1 MKQPKKL
8 TRQNKILL
16 EKVGLNPEEWMNLLE
31 DSLYLHIVQKNSDK
45 RVVKIIDKKKV
56 DIIGGN

>member
-16 EKVGLNPEEWMNLLE
+16 EKVGLNPEEWINLLE

-45 RVVKIIDKKKV
+45 RVVRIIDKKKGDV
-56 DIIGGN
+56 IGGN

>member
-16 EKVGLNPEEWMNLLE
+16 EKVGLNPEEWINLLE
-31 DSLYLHIVQKNSDK
+31 DNLYLHIVRKNSDQ
-45 RVVKIIDKKKV
+45 RVVKIIDKKKG

>member
-31 DSLYLHIVQKNSDK
+31 DNLYLHIVRKNSDK
-45 RVVKIIDKKKV
+45 RIVKIIDKKKE

>member
-16 EKVGLNPEEWMNLLE
+16 DKVGLNPEEWINLLE
-31 DSLYLHIVQKNSDK
+31 DNLYLHIVRKNSDK
-45 RVVKIIDKKKV
+45 RVVKIIDKKKG

>member
-8 TRQNKILL
+8 TRQSKILL
-16 EKVGLNPEEWMNLLE
+16 EKVGLNPEEWINLLE
-31 DSLYLHIVQKNSDK
+31 DNLYLHIVRKNSDK
-45 RVVKIIDKKKV
+45 RVVKIIDKKKG

>member
-8 TRQNKILL
+8 TRQNKVLL

-45 RVVKIIDKKKV
+45 RVVKIIDKKKG

>member
-8 TRQNKILL
+8 TRQNKVLL
-16 EKVGLNPEEWMNLLE
+16 EKVGLNQEEWMNLLE
-31 DSLYLHIVQKNSDK
+31 DNLYLHIVQKHSDK
-45 RVVKIIDKKKV
+45 RVVKIIDKKKG

>member
-45 RVVKIIDKKKV
+45 RVVRIIDKKKG

>member
-8 TRQNKILL
+8 TRQNKVLL
-16 EKVGLNPEEWMNLLE
+16 EKVGLNQEEWMNLLE
-31 DSLYLHIVQKNSDK
+31 DNLYLHIVQKYSGE
-45 RVVKIIDKKKV
+45 RVVKIIDKKKG

>member
-31 DSLYLHIVQKNSDK
+31 DNLYLHIVQKNSDK
-45 RVVKIIDKKKV
+45 RVVKIIDKKKG

>member
-45 RVVKIIDKKKV
+45 RVVRIIDKKKGDV
-56 DIIGGN
+56 IGGN

>member
-8 TRQNKILL
+8 TRQNEILL
-16 EKVGLNPEEWMNLLE
+16 EKVGLNPEEWINLLE
-31 DSLYLHIVQKNSDK
+31 DNLYLHIVRKNSDK
-45 RVVKIIDKKKV
+45 RVVKIIDKKKG

>member
-45 RVVKIIDKKKV
+45 RVVRIIDKKKGDV
-56 DIIGGN
+56 TGGN

>member
-16 EKVGLNPEEWMNLLE
+16 EKVGLNPEEWINLLE
-31 DSLYLHIVQKNSDK
+31 DNLYLHIVRKNSDK
-45 RVVKIIDKKKV
+45 RVVKIIDKKKG

>member
-16 EKVGLNPEEWMNLLE
+16 EKIGLNPEEWMNLLE
-31 DSLYLHIVQKNSDK
+31 DNLYLHIVQKNSDK
-45 RVVKIIDKKKV
+45 RVVRIIDKKKGDV
-56 DIIGGN
+56 IGGN

>member
-16 EKVGLNPEEWMNLLE
+16 EKAGLNPEEWMNLLE
-31 DSLYLHIVQKNSDK
+31 DNLYLHIVRKNSDK
-45 RVVKIIDKKKV
+45 RVVKIIDKKKG

>member
-16 EKVGLNPEEWMNLLE
+16 ETVGLNPEEWMNLLE
-31 DSLYLHIVQKNSDK
+31 DNLYLHIVRKNSDK
-45 RVVKIIDKKKV
+45 RVVKIIDKKKG

>member
-45 RVVKIIDKKKV
+45 RVVKIIDKKKG
-56 DIIGGN
+56 DIVGGN

>member
-8 TRQNKILL
+8 TRQNKSLL
-16 EKVGLNPEEWMNLLE
+16 EKVGLNPEEWINLLE
-31 DSLYLHIVQKNSDK
+31 DNLYLHIVRKNSDK
-45 RVVKIIDKKKV
+45 RVVKIIDKKKG

>member
-16 EKVGLNPEEWMNLLE
+16 EKVGLKPEEWMNLLE

-45 RVVKIIDKKKV
+45 RVVKIIDKKKG

>member
-8 TRQNKILL
+8 TRQNKVLL
-16 EKVGLNPEEWMNLLE
+16 EKVGLNQEEWMNLLE
-31 DSLYLHIVQKNSDK
+31 DNLYLRIVQKHSGE
-45 RVVKIIDKKKV
+45 RVVKIIDKKKG

>member
-31 DSLYLHIVQKNSDK
+31 DNLYLHIVRKNSDK
-45 RVVKIIDKKKV
+45 RVVKIIDKKKG

>member
-45 RVVKIIDKKKV
+45 RVVKIIDKKKGDV
-56 DIIGGN
+56 IGGN

>member
-16 EKVGLNPEEWMNLLE
+16 EKVGLNPEEWINLLE
-31 DSLYLHIVQKNSDK
+31 DNRYLHIVRKNSDK
-45 RVVKIIDKKKV
+45 RVVKIIDKKKG

>member
-16 EKVGLNPEEWMNLLE
+16 EKVGLNPEEWINLLE
-31 DSLYLHIVQKNSDK
+31 DNLYLHIVRKNSDK
-45 RVVKIIDKKKV
+45 RVVKIIDKKKGN
-56 DIIGGN
+56 IIGGN

>member
-8 TRQNKILL
+8 TRQNKVLL
-16 EKVGLNPEEWMNLLE
+16 EKVGLNPEEWINLLE
-31 DSLYLHIVQKNSDK
+31 DNLYLHIVRKNSDK
-45 RVVKIIDKKKV
+45 RVVKIIDKKKG

>member
-1 MKQPKKL
+1 MKQPQKL

-45 RVVKIIDKKKV
+45 RVVRIIDKKKGDV
-56 DIIGGN
+56 IGGN

>member
-31 DSLYLHIVQKNSDK
+31 DSLYLHIVQKHSGE
-45 RVVKIIDKKKV
+45 RVVKIIDKKKG

>member
-16 EKVGLNPEEWMNLLE
+16 EKVGLNPEEWINLLE
-31 DSLYLHIVQKNSDK
+31 DNLYLHIVRKNSDK
-45 RVVKIIDKKKV
+45 RVVKIIDKKKRG
-56 DIIGGN
+56 IIGGN

>member
-16 EKVGLNPEEWMNLLE
+16 AKVGLNPEEWMNLLE

-45 RVVKIIDKKKV
+45 RVVKIIDKKKG

>member
-45 RVVKIIDKKKV
+45 RVVKIIDKKKG

>member
-31 DSLYLHIVQKNSDK
+31 DSLYLHIVRKNSDK
-45 RVVKIIDKKKV
+45 RVVKIIDKKKG

>member
-16 EKVGLNPEEWMNLLE
+16 EKVGVNPEEWINLLE
-31 DSLYLHIVQKNSDK
+31 DNLYLHIVRKNSDK
-45 RVVKIIDKKKV
+45 RVVKIIDKKKG